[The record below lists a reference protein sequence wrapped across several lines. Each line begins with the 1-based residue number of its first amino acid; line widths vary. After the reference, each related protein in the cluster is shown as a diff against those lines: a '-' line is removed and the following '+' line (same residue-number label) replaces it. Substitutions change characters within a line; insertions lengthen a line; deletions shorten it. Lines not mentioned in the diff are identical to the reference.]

1 MFETLSLVT
10 LSISAAFM
18 IFLWR
23 LNKAGQQETKDAQK
37 SAAETPDQ

>member
-1 MFETLSLVT
+1 MFESLSLIT

-23 LNKAGQQETKDAQK
+23 LNRSAQQDAKDAEK
-37 SAAETPDQ
+37 STQASDQ